1 MSESESEEED
11 AGRAAIVEEV
21 EEDLAEYSFHKFS
34 STYFVSASTCN
45 FSKRQI
51 REPLLHIDDE
61 HSRKVALCI
70 WTTILRSVNR
80 LFLVLISTLRFM
92 GELPESKYN
101 KADIEEIEIVPVM
114 TKIYETMGLSYARGR
129 GVLDEKDKEKEDN
142 KNKMIKIKLGK
153 TATTDHDP
161 RRFVDKPS
169 TNLEKLH
176 FIIGSGKNS
185 SISCIKRTFR
195 NSPTTFAR

>member
-80 LFLVLISTLRFM
+80 LFKSFYSPL
-92 GELPESKYN
+92 
-101 KADIEEIEIVPVM
+101 
-114 TKIYETMGLSYARGR
+114 KIHGR
-129 GVLDEKDKEKEDN
+129 VTRVQVQQGR
-142 KNKMIKIKLGK
+142 
-153 TATTDHDP
+153 H
-161 RRFVDKPS
+161 
-169 TNLEKLH
+169 
-176 FIIGSGKNS
+176 
-185 SISCIKRTFR
+185 
-195 NSPTTFAR
+195 